1 MLSAI
6 MPLVMMTVV
15 SGECKGET
23 GRVARLIAISGD
35 WQR

>member
-23 GRVARLIAISGD
+23 GRVARFMAIM
-35 WQR
+35 